1 MKLQRAKAIRGAAL
15 LPGDKSISHRAAMMA
30 SVAEGD
36 SQIKGFAES
45 ADCASTLECLRQL
58 GIGIEHVGNEV
69 RIKGRGKRGFLRPKT
84 PLDCGNSGTTMRLLA
99 GILAGQDFESVLIGD
114 ESLSRRP
121 MRRIIDPLEKMG
133 AAVRADK
140 GMPPLTIIGGNELLP
155 IDYEMP
161 VASAQLKSCLLLA
174 GLFATG
180 TTTVFE
186 RTPTRD
192 HTERMLDFL
201 GAGISST
208 KADGVRQ
215 ISIDGTSLLLAR
227 EIAVPSDVS
236 SAAFFVAAASC
247 LPGSELWLSGVGLN
261 PTRTGFIDVMRS
273 FGARVQISNER
284 NASNEPIG
292 DITVAPFDPDEMR
305 GCILDGPVIGN
316 LIDEI
321 PILAIVG
328 TQIEGGLEVRDAA
341 ELRIK
346 ESDRIA
352 SIVANL
358 RKMGAKIDEFDDG
371 FRVSRSELKGAVVDS
386 FGDHRIAMAFAVAA
400 ILAEGETKILNSDCV
415 DVSFPGFFAVLR
427 SLTVT

>member
-1 MKLQRAKAIRGAAL
+1 MRLGRAKSIRGEAV

-30 SVAEGD
+30 SIAEGE

-45 ADCASTLECLRQL
+45 ADCASTLKCLMQL
-58 GIGIEHVGNEV
+58 GVGIERDGNDV
-69 RIKGRGKRGFLRPKT
+69 RIRGKGKGGYLRSET

-99 GILAGQDFESVLIGD
+99 GLLAGHDLESVLIGD

-121 MRRIIDPLEKMG
+121 MRRIIDPLKQMG
-133 AAVRADK
+133 AAIESS
-140 GMPPLTIIGGNELLP
+140 GEMPPLTIIGRRELLP

-161 VASAQLKSCLLLA
+161 VASAQLKSCILFA
-174 GLFATG
+174 GLYTSG

-186 RTPTRD
+186 PTPTRD
-192 HTERMLDFL
+192 HTERMLDFF
-201 GAGISST
+201 GASISSNST
-208 KADGVRQ
+208 DRGRR
-215 ISIDGTSLLLAR
+215 ISIDGASLLTSR
-227 EIAVPSDVS
+227 EIIVPSDIS

-247 LPGSELWLSGVGLN
+247 LPGSELRLSGVGLN
-261 PTRTGFIDVMRS
+261 PTRTAFVDVLSSM
-273 FGARVQISNER
+273 GAEIRISNQR
-284 NASNEPIG
+284 IASNEPIG
-292 DITVAPFDPDEMR
+292 DITVVPFDPKEMR
-305 GCILDGPVIGN
+305 ECILAGPVIGN

-371 FRVSRSELKGAVVDS
+371 FRVFRSELKGAVVDS

-400 ILAEGETKILNSDCV
+400 LIAEGETEILNSECV
-415 DVSFPGFFAVLR
+415 DVSFPGFFDTLR
-427 SLTVT
+427 SITLT